1 MPQKIE
7 IRSEAVQDIL
17 TKAPHWIIIWGNTIL
32 LLLVF
37 LFFGLSWIIKYPD
50 IIESKA
56 LVTSSIPPQKKVA
69 PITGKIDAILVL
81 DQQKVSN
88 NGPLAI
94 LENNADFEDVFYL
107 KSIMDTI
114 QIKKSPLLFPLE
126 KTLLLSLGEIN
137 TAFAPFESD
146 YINYQLNRELN
157 PYAYK
162 KSANQS
168 SVSQIQLRIK
178 NMKRQKQLEKKTLS
192 IAKSELNRSEKLFKK
207 GTISKQEYENQEA
220 KYINQERNFE
230 NMDVSIS
237 QLNQSLNEAFKNSK
251 ENTISNKM
259 ENVRLHKNAVQS
271 FHALK
276 GAIKNWERKYV
287 IKSDV
292 SGTISYMSHFYKNQQ
307 VQQGELLFS
316 VIPSELGNFTA
327 KIKAPIQNSG
337 KIKLGQKVHIK
348 LLNYPEAEYGIL
360 NGKIASMSPIPDNDG
375 FYLINVNLKRKLI
388 TSYNISIPFKTE
400 MSGTA
405 EIVTEDLRLLER
417 LFYQLR
423 NVFY

>member
-1 MPQKIE
+1 
-7 IRSEAVQDIL
+7 
-17 TKAPHWIIIWGNTIL
+17 
-32 LLLVF
+32 
-37 LFFGLSWIIKYPD
+37 
-50 IIESKA
+50 
-56 LVTSSIPPQKKVA
+56 
-69 PITGKIDAILVL
+69 
-81 DQQKVSN
+81 
-88 NGPLAI
+88 
-94 LENNADFEDVFYL
+94 
-107 KSIMDTI
+107 MDTI
-114 QIKKSPLLFPLE
+114 QIKKRPLIFPLE

-137 TAFAPFESD
+137 TAFALFESD

-162 KSANQS
+162 KRANQS

-178 NMKRQKQLEKKTLS
+178 NMERQKQLEKKTLL
-192 IAKSELNRSEKLFKK
+192 IAKNELNRSEILFKK
-207 GTISKQEYENQEA
+207 GTIAKQEYENQEA
-220 KYINQERNFE
+220 KYISQERNFE

-237 QLNQSLNEAFKNSK
+237 QLKQNLNEALNNSK

-259 ENVRLHKNAVQS
+259 ETTLLYKNAVQS
-271 FHALK
+271 FHTLN
-276 GAIKNWERKYV
+276 GAIKDWERKYV
-287 IKSDV
+287 LKSDV

-316 VIPSELGNFTA
+316 VIPSESGNFIA

-348 LLNYPEAEYGIL
+348 LLNYPETEYGVL
-360 NGKIASMSPIPDNDG
+360 NGDISSMSPIPDNDG
-375 FYLINVNLKRKLI
+375 FYIVNVNLKRELI

-423 NVFY
+423 NVFN